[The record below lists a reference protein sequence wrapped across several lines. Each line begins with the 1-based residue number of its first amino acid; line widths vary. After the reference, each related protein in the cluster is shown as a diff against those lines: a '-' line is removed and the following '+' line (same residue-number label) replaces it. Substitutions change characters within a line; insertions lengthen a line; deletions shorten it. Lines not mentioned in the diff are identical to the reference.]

1 MKTIPLFPLKLVVF
15 PYSKY
20 PLHIFE
26 ERYKKMIN
34 NCLNNESGFGI
45 VAPNEN
51 ELSKIGSY
59 VVISKVLQKSK
70 RGEMDIVVEAK
81 KRFLINKISTHP
93 DGYLVADVEDYT
105 DIQPEANPSLLDE
118 MEEMFERILEKYDFE
133 LEESFWKSY
142 HDAKAKSFKIA
153 EKSGLSLSQQQTLL
167 TLQDENRRINFLI
180 KHFEKLDEEISKN
193 AGLRNIILGDGYLN

>member
-1 MKTIPLFPLKLVVF
+1 MKTIPLFPLKLVIF

-26 ERYKKMIN
+26 ERYKKMIS
-34 NCLNNESGFGI
+34 NCLNHETGFGI
-45 VAPNEN
+45 VAPSGN

-59 VVISKVLQKSK
+59 VVISKVLKKSTK
-70 RGEMDIVVEAK
+70 GEMDIIVEAK
-81 KRFLINKISTHP
+81 KRFFIKKIATHP
-93 DGYLVADVEDYT
+93 DGYLIADVEDYT
-105 DIQPEANPSLLDE
+105 DIQPEANPLLLDE

-180 KHFEKLDEEISKN
+180 QHFEKLDEEISKN

>member
-70 RGEMDIVVEAK
+70 RGEIDIVVEAK
-81 KRFLINKISTHP
+81 KRFFINKISTHP

-118 MEEMFERILEKYDFE
+118 MEEMFERLLEKYDFE